1 VTLFLKKNRVTTSL
15 DVAATCQCHVTIC
28 LRDILPMSHLHLHDI
43 PPHVT
48 DTGHKACFM
57 PGQQQPQAVVPS
69 LATDRPRV
77 AGIKRGGR
85 VW

>member
-1 VTLFLKKNRVTTSL
+1 MTLFLKKNRVTTSL

-57 PGQQQPQAVVPS
+57 PGVITRICMDGS
-69 LATDRPRV
+69 LRYDAED
-77 AGIKRGGR
+77 
-85 VW
+85 